1 MSLTSVWA
9 MTWFSTSSSLLSWLV
24 SFSVFPS
31 LTWSKLF
38 CWWLLWCPAPMLTLE
53 HPLSITWNH
62 WFPYPWLCYSSTLLF
77 PRFLL
82 ISPWPCSL
90 EAIVLRTPDWYA
102 LWREIRL
109 SSFTGTDPLK
119 HNHVQF
125 PEEEMCPHHCST
137 IDFHKQIYIYSSLV

>member
-1 MSLTSVWA
+1 MSRTSVWA
-9 MTWFSTSSSLLSWLV
+9 MTLFFSSSSLLSWLV

-82 ISPWPCSL
+82 IILWPSLWKLLVWGPQIDMLCGEGSGSAASL
-90 EAIVLRTPDWYA
+90 EQTHSSTTMFSSQKRKCA
-102 LWREIRL
+102 LTTAQL
-109 SSFTGTDPLK
+109 LTFTRKFTSILA
-119 HNHVQF
+119 
-125 PEEEMCPHHCST
+125 
-137 IDFHKQIYIYSSLV
+137 